1 MLFDRIPSGYPGADE
16 VFDSIRIGDNVV
28 WQVSD
33 LEGYKRFARPFAQ
46 RALADGRNVVYIH
59 FTRHEQ
65 LLEAAPGLK
74 IYEFDPDMGF
84 EPFTVAIYDRITAEG
99 KGAFYVFD
107 CLSELQSAWYT
118 DQMMGNFFRVT
129 CPYLYE
135 LETVAYFPILRGRH
149 SFDAIARIR
158 DTTQVLIDVYTSDDS
173 VYIHTLK
180 AQGPREHQ
188 HLPAPRQ
195 RARRALQAAR
205 RRRRAQPL
213 L

>member
-1 MLFDRIPSGYPGADE
+1 MLFDRIHSGYPGADE
-16 VFDSIRIGDNVV
+16 VFDYIRIGDNVV

-33 LEGYKRFARPFAQ
+33 LDAYRLFAQ
-46 RALADGRNVVYIH
+46 PFVNQAIADGRNVIYIH
-59 FTRHEQ
+59 FTHHEQ
-65 LLEAAPGLK
+65 LLSARPGLK

-99 KGAFYVFD
+99 REAFYVFD

-135 LETVAYFPILRGRH
+135 LETVAYFPLLRGRH

-158 DTTQVLIDVYTSDDS
+158 DTT
-173 VYIHTLK
+173 
-180 AQGPREHQ
+180 
-188 HLPAPRQ
+188 
-195 RARRALQAAR
+195 
-205 RRRRAQPL
+205 
-213 L
+213 

>member
-129 CPYLYE
+129 CPYLY
-135 LETVAYFPILRGRH
+135 
-149 SFDAIARIR
+149 
-158 DTTQVLIDVYTSDDS
+158 
-173 VYIHTLK
+173 
-180 AQGPREHQ
+180 
-188 HLPAPRQ
+188 
-195 RARRALQAAR
+195 
-205 RRRRAQPL
+205 
-213 L
+213 